1 MKYEDYVKTAK
12 EVNLTF
18 NEDSLG
24 NVFGNFYGFYKDK
37 VIVKF
42 MDCNCKSF
50 CKKISKDTQGVAM
63 FPLIHAVC
71 PLSGK
76 PMLNN
81 IYKSLKIL
89 KQWEIDNKLKE
100 MNEDFI

>member
-1 MKYEDYVKTAK
+1 MKYEDFVKTAK
-12 EVNLTF
+12 EANITF

-24 NVFGNFYGFYKDK
+24 NVFGDFCGFYNGR
-37 VIVKF
+37 VVVKF
-42 MDCNCKSF
+42 LDCNCKSF
-50 CKKISKDTQGVAM
+50 SKKISKDTQGIAM
-63 FPLIHAVC
+63 FPLTRAVC
-71 PLSGK
+71 PISGK

-89 KQWEIDNKLKE
+89 KQWEIENKLKE